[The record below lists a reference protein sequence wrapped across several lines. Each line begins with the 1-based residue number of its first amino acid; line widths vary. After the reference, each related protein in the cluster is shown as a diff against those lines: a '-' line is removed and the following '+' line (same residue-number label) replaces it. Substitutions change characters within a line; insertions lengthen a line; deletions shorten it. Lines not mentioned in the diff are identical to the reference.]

1 MVDIYIHIYYH
12 DNMMK
17 TQENKMD
24 QVLHEA
30 LDDADKWYELWLGQK
45 LANKRLND
53 KIAQL
58 EEEVDSLRQVVY
70 GSPDGN

>member
-1 MVDIYIHIYYH
+1 
-12 DNMMK
+12 MMK

-24 QVLHEA
+24 QVLREA
-30 LDDADKWYELWLGQK
+30 LDDADKWYELYLGQK
-45 LANKRLND
+45 LANERLNV
-53 KIAQL
+53 KIATL

>member
-1 MVDIYIHIYYH
+1 
-12 DNMMK
+12 MK

-24 QVLHEA
+24 QVLREA
-30 LDDADKWYELWLGQK
+30 LDDADKWYELYLGQK
-45 LANKRLND
+45 LANERLNV
-53 KIAQL
+53 KIATL

>member
-17 TQENKMD
+17 TQKNKMD